1 MQLATILLAVAGAA
15 LSALGWWA
23 TREAAAGRL
32 ASGSPLGIRVART
45 LSSDEA
51 WRRGHQVALPWTLA
65 GRYAAGLLGVGALVA
80 MGLGQTTPAGLAL
93 AIGALLSA
101 ALTPLAAATAINR
114 DPLVE
119 SVTDS

>member
-1 MQLATILLAVAGAA
+1 MATVLLAVAGAA

-23 TREAAAGRL
+23 AREAAAGRL
-32 ASGSPLGIRVART
+32 APGSALGIRVART

-51 WRRGHQVALPWTLA
+51 WRRGHRVALPWTLA
-65 GRYAAGLLGVGALVA
+65 GRYVAGLLGVGALVA
-80 MGLGQTTPAGLAL
+80 MGLGQTAPAGLTL

-114 DPLVE
+114 DPVDE
-119 SVTDS
+119 AVTDS